1 MDEKT
6 YKKMKS
12 TGAAN
17 LVIGVIALVT
27 GLAAGIL
34 LIISG
39 ARLLGHKPEN
49 LF

>member
-12 TGAAN
+12 SGAMN
-17 LVIGVIALVT
+17 LVIGVISIVA
-27 GLAAGIL
+27 GLTAGVL

>member
-6 YKKMKS
+6 FKKMR
-12 TGAAN
+12 TGGAVS
-17 LVIGVIALVT
+17 LVGGIIAIVT
-27 GLAAGIL
+27 GVVIGIL

-39 ARLLGHKPEN
+39 AKLIAHKPEN

>member
-6 YKKMKS
+6 FKKMRNS
-12 TGAAN
+12 GALS
-17 LVIGVIALVT
+17 LVVGIVAIVT
-27 GLAAGIL
+27 GVVTGVL

-39 ARLLGHKPEN
+39 AKLIAHKPEN

>member
-12 TGAAN
+12 SGALN
-17 LVIGVIALVT
+17 LVIGVISIVT
-27 GLAAGIL
+27 GLTAGIL
-34 LIISG
+34 LVISG
-39 ARLLGHKPEN
+39 SKLLGHKPEN

>member
-6 YKKMKS
+6 FKKMRNS
-12 TGAAN
+12 GALN
-17 LVIGVIALVT
+17 LVVGIVAIVT
-27 GLAAGIL
+27 GVVTGIL

-39 ARLLGHKPEN
+39 AKLIAHKPEN